1 MTDYKQGTHDTRDA
15 EDIDEYENVHLNVFG
30 TPLRVLDHGEGCRV
44 WDVDGNEYLDFLAGI
59 AVNSIGYAHPRWV
72 AAVSE
77 QAGKIAHSSNYFATE
92 PQIHLAEKL
101 LKYAQ
106 APEGSKVYF
115 CNSGAE
121 ANEAA
126 LKLAKLHGR
135 TLRGALPSMGGRPAR
150 ILALTNGFHG
160 RTLGALS
167 ATWKPSIRKPFDPLV
182 PGIEFVDANDTKA
195 LRGAFAENNKGKYGK
210 GPVAAVI
217 LELIQG
223 EAGVLPLQAD
233 YVRDVRRMCTENGAL
248 MIIDEVQTGIGRT
261 GSWFAFQREDLTHGI
276 IPDAVSFAKGVA
288 GGFPMGGL
296 IVFGAKNAGLFT
308 PGSHGSTFAGNPLG
322 AAAALA
328 TIGVIE
334 DEHLIE
340 NAEQRGEQLRTEL
353 SACSNPV
360 FSTVRGRGLLNA
372 VTLNRPCAH
381 AIVDWALTQGLIVNA
396 VRPDAVRLAPPLIV
410 SAEEIS
416 EAVSILARVPAD
428 LPLDPAN

>member
-1 MTDYKQGTHDTRDA
+1 MA
-15 EDIDEYENVHLNVFG
+15 EYSVNNAQDEADIAEYSQVHLNVFG
-30 TPLRVLDHGEGCRV
+30 TPLRVLDHGQGCRV

-59 AVNSIGYAHPRWV
+59 AVNSIGYAHPTWV

-92 PQIHLAEKL
+92 PQIRLAAKL
-101 LKYAQ
+101 IEHAG

-135 TLRGALPSMGGRPAR
+135 TLRGALPAMGGRPAR

-167 ATWKPSIRKPFDPLV
+167 ATWKPAIRKPFDPLV
-182 PGIEFVDANDTKA
+182 PGVEFVEAGSA
-195 LRGAFAENNKGKYGK
+195 ESLRHAFAENNKGKYGK

-233 YVRDVRRMCTENGAL
+233 YVQAVRDMCTANGAL
-248 MIIDEVQTGIGRT
+248 MIIDEVQTGVGRT
-261 GSWFAFQREDLTHGI
+261 GSWFAFQRDDLTHGVV
-276 IPDAVSFAKGVA
+276 PDAVSFAKGVA

-296 IVFGAKNAGLFT
+296 IVFGARNASLFT

-328 TIGVIE
+328 TVGVMEE
-334 DEHLIE
+334 DHLID
-340 NAEQRGEQLRTEL
+340 NAEKRGQQLRKEI
-353 SACSNPV
+353 SECGNPL
-360 FSTVRGRGLLNA
+360 FAQVRGRGLLNA
-372 VTLNRPCAH
+372 ITLNRPCAH

-396 VRPDAVRLAPPLIV
+396 VRPDAIRLAPPLIV
-410 SAEEIS
+410 SAAEIS
-416 EAVSILARVPAD
+416 EAVGILAQVPND
-428 LPLDPAN
+428 LPLDPMH